1 MEAAFTVLIMIA
13 VIAVIIGVA
22 VIGARMERKRRE
34 ELAAMAAQLG
44 FSFDASH
51 DSSHDDEYAHFEV
64 FRSGHSRVAMN
75 TMRGAI
81 DVDGRSFPVKMGD
94 FRYRKTES
102 SGKSTRTVTYRFSY
116 IIWHT
121 ALPVPDVLIR
131 RENMLDKL
139 AGAFGF
145 DDIDFESSEF
155 SKRFCVKSSDKRF
168 AYDLI
173 TAQMMEFL
181 LASNPPTI
189 DMERGRI
196 CIVDGTRRWKPVE
209 FRGRLGW
216 LRSFVDL
223 WPDHLTASLEA
234 RA

>member
-1 MEAAFTVLIMIA
+1 MEPWQIIIFVVAGLA
-13 VIAVIIGVA
+13 VVIGVA
-22 VIGARMERKRRE
+22 MIGAHMERKRRE
-34 ELAAMAAQLG
+34 ELAAMAAELG
-44 FSFDASH
+44 FSFDPSR
-51 DSSHDDEYAHFEV
+51 DSSHDEEYAHFEV

-102 SGKSTRTVTYRFSY
+102 SGKNTRTVTYRFSY

-121 ALPVPDVLIR
+121 TLPVPDVLIR
-131 RENMLDKL
+131 REHMLDKL

-168 AYDLI
+168 AYGLI

-181 LASNPPTI
+181 LASTPPTI
-189 DMERGRI
+189 DMEHGRI